1 MVMKFY
7 MLKMSFGNTILNII
21 RKMPTHTEPFE
32 VQ

>member
-7 MLKMSFGNTILNII
+7 MLKTSFGNMILNII
-21 RKMPTHTEPFE
+21 RKMPEPFE